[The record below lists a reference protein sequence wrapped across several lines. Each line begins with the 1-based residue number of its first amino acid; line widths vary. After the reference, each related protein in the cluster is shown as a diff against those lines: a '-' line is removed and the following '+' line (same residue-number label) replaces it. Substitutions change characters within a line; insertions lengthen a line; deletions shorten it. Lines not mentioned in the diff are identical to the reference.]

1 MTSVRSDLPTGTIT
15 FLFTDIEGSTKLL
28 HKLGAEG
35 YADALGEH
43 RALLRDAFARHG
55 GVEVDTQGDAFFV
68 AFPSAPNATTAAFE
82 VQAGLAAT
90 PVRVRIGLHT
100 GTPLVTAEGYVG
112 PDVHRAARVAAAGHG
127 GQVLLTSATA
137 ALLGKHD
144 AGMALHDLGV
154 HRLKDLSSPERI
166 YQLSDVEF
174 PPLRTLYQTNLPIP
188 LTPFLGRAT
197 EVAGVVDMAGR
208 PDVRLLTLTGPGG
221 TGKTRLAQQCAAEL
235 GDGFPGGVWWVPLAS
250 LRDPGLVIDTAA
262 RVVGSRDGLADH
274 IGGSSTLLV
283 FDNFE
288 QVIDAAPDVSSVL
301 VACPNLR
308 VLVTS
313 REALH
318 VAGEH
323 EYPVP
328 PLTLTDAAELFTA
341 RATAADPAFVDD
353 GAVHE
358 ICRRLDE
365 LPLAIELAA
374 ARVKVLSPSQILAR
388 LEGRLALL
396 TGGARDLP
404 ERQRTLRATIEWSY
418 DLLTDEERRLFAR
431 MAVFRGGCTL
441 DAAEAVTEAG
451 LDNLQSLVDK
461 SLVRHRDNRFAM
473 LELIREYAAERL
485 EASADAE
492 QTRRQHATFFMGMA
506 RTAEPHLQSDEI
518 EWVERLAAEQD
529 NLRAVLDLFE
539 ADADWQSVLELAG
552 RLHRFW
558 YLHSHFGEGLRRLEG
573 ALAADEHPTPAR
585 AMALRAASVMAL
597 NLGDPGAAHKY
608 AEESLVLYRQLG
620 DRWSEAYMLM
630 MMGNAAGEANELPE
644 ALRYLEQSAAL
655 FEELGDDRY
664 TVLALSNV
672 SWVAGAL
679 GDPVRDR
686 QINEEILRRARAAG
700 YERMIA
706 GALAALASFARQDGR
721 LDEARAMC
729 AEAISIEHR
738 RGDVHELA
746 TDLGRM
752 AAIVVRAGEPETA
765 AELLGYS
772 DAVFDGL
779 GATRA
784 WWDLE
789 LKVGTI
795 ELLRAALDPAG
806 LTAAIDAG
814 RAMTQDEIVA
824 LAVGDPA
831 NEAGSA

>member
-1 MTSVRSDLPTGTIT
+1 
-15 FLFTDIEGSTKLL
+15 L

-35 YADALGEH
+35 YADALSEH

-55 GVEVDTQGDAFFV
+55 GIEVDTQGDAFFV
-68 AFPSAPNATTAAFE
+68 AFPSAPDAITAATD
-82 VQAGLAAT
+82 VQAALAAT

-112 PDVHRAARVAAAGHG
+112 PDVHKAARVAAAGHG

-137 ALLGKHD
+137 ALLGD
-144 AGMALHDLGV
+144 DDTGMAFLDLGV
-154 HRLKDLSSPERI
+154 HRLKDLSSPERL
-166 YQLSDVEF
+166 YQLGRAEF
-174 PPLRTLYQTNLPIP
+174 PPLRTLYQTNLPVP
-188 LTPFLGRAT
+188 PTPFLGRAA
-197 EVAGVVDMAGR
+197 EVAGVVEMAGR

-221 TGKTRLAQQCAAEL
+221 TGKTRLAQQSAAEL

-262 RVVGSRDGLADH
+262 RVVGSRNGLADH
-274 IGGSSTLLV
+274 IGASSTLLV

-288 QVIDAAPDVSSVL
+288 QVIDAAPDVASVL
-301 VACPNLR
+301 GACPNLR

-318 VAGEH
+318 IYGEH

-328 PLTLTDAAELFTA
+328 PLTLKDAAELFTA

-353 GAVHE
+353 GAVVD

-388 LEGRLALL
+388 LEGRLTLL

-418 DLLTDEERRLFAR
+418 DLLTDEERQLFAR

-441 DAAEAVTEAG
+441 EAAEAVTAAS
-451 LDNLQSLVDK
+451 LDKLQSLVDK

-473 LELIREYAAERL
+473 LETIREYAAERL
-485 EASADAE
+485 EGSADAE
-492 QTRRQHATFFMGMA
+492 QIRRRHADFFIGLA
-506 RTAEPHLQSDEI
+506 REAEPHLQNDEI
-518 EWVERLAAEQD
+518 DWVERLAAEQD
-529 NLRAVLDLFE
+529 NLRAVLDRFE
-539 ADADWQSVLELAG
+539 AETDWQSVLDLAG

-558 YLHSHFGEGLRRLEG
+558 YLHSHFREARRRLES
-573 ALAADEHPTPAR
+573 ALAADERPTPSR
-585 AMALRAASVMAL
+585 AMALRAASVMAF
-597 NLGDPGAAHKY
+597 NLGDAAATHRY
-608 AEESLVLYRQLG
+608 AEESLALYRQLG
-620 DRWSEAYMLM
+620 DRWGEAYMLM
-630 MMGNAAGEANELPE
+630 MMGNAAGEANKLPE
-644 ALRYLEQSAAL
+644 ALPYLERSAQL
-655 FEELGDDRY
+655 FDELGDDRY
-664 TVLALSNV
+664 NLLALSQV
-672 SWVAGAL
+672 SWAAGAL
-679 GDPVRDR
+679 GDPARDR
-686 QINEEILRRARAAG
+686 RLNEEILRRGRAAG

-738 RGDVHELA
+738 RGEVHELA
-746 TDLGRM
+746 IDLGRM
-752 AAIVVRAGEPETA
+752 AAIVVRAGEPEIA
-765 AELLGYS
+765 ARLLGYS
-772 DAVFDGL
+772 DAAFEEL

-795 ELLRAALDPAG
+795 DLLRAALDPTG
-806 LTAAIDAG
+806 LAAAIDAG
-814 RAMTQDEIVA
+814 RAMTQEEIVA
-824 LAVGDPA
+824 LALGDLA
-831 NEAGSA
+831 SEFG